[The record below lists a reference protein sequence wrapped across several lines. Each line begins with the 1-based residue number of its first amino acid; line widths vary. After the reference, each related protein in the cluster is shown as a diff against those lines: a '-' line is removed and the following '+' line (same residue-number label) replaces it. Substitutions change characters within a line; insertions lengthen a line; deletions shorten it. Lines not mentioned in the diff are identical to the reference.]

1 VTRLAVVGTGVMG
14 RNHVRVLRELG
25 EVDLVGVA
33 DANLDAALQ
42 VAAIH
47 GTRGYGSLK
56 ELFEREHPDAIIVAA
71 PTNNHH
77 AIVMEALAAGSHV
90 LVEKPIAA
98 TLKEADELVARA
110 ASAKRVLAVGH
121 IERYNPAV
129 IELKRRL
136 DEGQLGRVFQLNA
149 RRLGPFPQ
157 RIRDVGV
164 VVDLATHDLDVMRY
178 LTGSEIVRVYAET
191 RREVHTTREDLVSG
205 LLRFEDGS
213 VGVLQINWLTPSKI
227 RELVV
232 TGERG
237 MFRADYLTQDLFFH
251 ENAAAADYNWHQ
263 ITMLRGVSE
272 GSMVQ
277 YAIQKREPLRS
288 ELEAFLRAAAGDS
301 SGIVSGED
309 GREALRLA
317 LALVESG
324 AEGRVVTTV
333 GRA

>member
-1 VTRLAVVGTGVMG
+1 MTRVGVIGAGVMG

-33 DANLDAALQ
+33 DASLDAAVK

-47 GTRGYGSLK
+47 GTRGYASHK
-56 ELFEREHPDAIIVAA
+56 ELFEREKPEAVIVAA
-71 PTNNHH
+71 PTNSHH
-77 AIVMEALAAGSHV
+77 ALVVDALAAGCHV
-90 LVEKPIAA
+90 FVEKPIAA
-98 TLKEADELVARA
+98 TLEEADDLVARA
-110 ASAKRVLAVGH
+110 ATAQRVLAVGH

-136 DEGQLGRVFQLNA
+136 AEGQLGRVFQLTA

-157 RIRDVGV
+157 RVRDVGV
-164 VVDLATHDLDVMRY
+164 VVDLATHDIDVMRY

-205 LLRFEDGS
+205 LLKFDDGA
-213 VGVLQINWLTPSKI
+213 VGLLQINWLTPSKI
-227 RELVV
+227 RELAV

-237 MFRADYLTQDLFFH
+237 MFRADYLTQDLYFH
-251 ENAAAADYNWHQ
+251 ENAEVAEHNWQQ

-272 GSMVQ
+272 GSMIQ

-288 ELEAFLRAAAGDS
+288 ELEAFMRAIAGDT
-301 SGIVSGED
+301 SGIVTGED
-309 GREALRLA
+309 GRKALLLA

-324 AEGRVVTTV
+324 EEGRVVNI
-333 GRA
+333 GRQ

>member
-1 VTRLAVVGTGVMG
+1 MGSGVMG

-33 DANLDAALQ
+33 DANRDAAFQ
-42 VAAIH
+42 VAGIH
-47 GTRGYGSLK
+47 GTRGYGTHQ
-56 ELFEREHPDAIIVAA
+56 ELLEREKPDAVIVAA

-77 AIVMEALAAGSHV
+77 AVVVDALEAGCHV

-98 TLKEADELVARA
+98 TLEEADDLVARA
-110 ASAKRVLAVGH
+110 AKAKLVLAVGH

-191 RREVHTTREDLVSG
+191 RREVHTTKEDLLSG

-227 RELVV
+227 RELAV

-251 ENAAAADYNWHQ
+251 ENAAASENNWQQ

-272 GSMVQ
+272 GPMVQ

-288 ELEAFLRAAAGDS
+288 ELEAFLRAVAGDAS
-301 SGIVSGED
+301 SIVTGED
-309 GREALRLA
+309 GRKALRLA

-324 AEGRVVTTV
+324 AEGRVVTI
-333 GRA
+333 GRQ

>member
-1 VTRLAVVGTGVMG
+1 VTRVAVIGTGVMG

-33 DANLDAALQ
+33 DANRDAAFQ
-42 VAAIH
+42 VAGIH
-47 GTRGYGSLK
+47 GTRGYGSHQ
-56 ELFEREHPDAIIVAA
+56 ELFEREKPEAVIVAA

-77 AIVMEALAAGSHV
+77 AVVLDALEAGCHV

-98 TLKEADELVARA
+98 TLEEADDLVARA
-110 ASAKRVLAVGH
+110 VSAKRVLAVGH

-191 RREVHTTREDLVSG
+191 RREVHTTKEDLLSG

-227 RELVV
+227 RELAV

-237 MFRADYLTQDLFFH
+237 MFRADYLTQDLYFH
-251 ENAAAADYNWHQ
+251 ENSAASENNWQQ

-272 GSMVQ
+272 GPMVQ

-288 ELEAFLRAAAGDS
+288 ELEAFLRAVAGDA
-301 SGIVSGED
+301 SGIVTGED
-309 GREALRLA
+309 GRKALRLA

-324 AEGRVVTTV
+324 AEGRVVTV
-333 GRA
+333 GRQ

>member
-1 VTRLAVVGTGVMG
+1 VTRVAVIGTGVMG
-14 RNHVRVLRELG
+14 RNHVRVLRELD

-33 DANLDAALQ
+33 DANLDAAIQ
-42 VAAIH
+42 VAAAH
-47 GTRGYGSLK
+47 GTHGYGSHQ
-56 ELFEREHPDAIIVAA
+56 ELLERERPDAVIVAA

-77 AIVMEALAAGSHV
+77 AVVMDALAAGCHV
-90 LVEKPIAA
+90 LVEKPVAA
-98 TLKEADELVARA
+98 TLEEADQMVARA
-110 ASAKRVLAVGH
+110 AAAQRVLAVGH

-136 DEGQLGRVFQLNA
+136 DEGQLGRMFQLNA
-149 RRLGPFPQ
+149 RRLGPFPH
-157 RIRDVGV
+157 RVRDVGV

-178 LTGSEIVRVYAET
+178 LTGSEVVRVYAET

-205 LLRFEDGS
+205 LLRFEDGT

-227 RELVV
+227 RELAV

-237 MFRADYLTQDLFFH
+237 MFRADYLTQDLYFN
-251 ENAAAADYNWHQ
+251 ENAAVANDNWQQ

-288 ELEAFLRAAAGDS
+288 ELEAFLRAVAGDP

-309 GREALRLA
+309 GRKALRLA

-324 AEGRVVTTV
+324 ASGRVVNI
-333 GRA
+333 GRS